1 MDHTSDTGAR
11 YVVRVGREGEGGLH
25 SAHRLGDAL
34 FEKVARIE
42 DDLDPAVR
50 RDKLSAASLTQRG
63 LWFGCWA

>member
-1 MDHTSDTGAR
+1 MDHTSDTGAL
-11 YVVRVGREGEGGLH
+11 YVVLVGRECEVGLH